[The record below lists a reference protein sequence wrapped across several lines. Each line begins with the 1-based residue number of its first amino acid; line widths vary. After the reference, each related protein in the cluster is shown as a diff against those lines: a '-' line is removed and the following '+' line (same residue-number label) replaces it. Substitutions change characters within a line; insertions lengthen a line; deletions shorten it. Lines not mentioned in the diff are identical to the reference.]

1 MIAFLIVI
9 LIVSAIFLIVVIL
22 MQQGK
27 GQEMGAVFG
36 GSSQTIFGASG
47 AGNFLTKTTAILAVI
62 FLGSAF
68 LISYISAK
76 QSNPLAIKSYIKKA
90 APKTAAKLPA
100 TKPLSTKT
108 LSTKKSSPAKAN
120 NNQLKK

>member
-1 MIAFLIVI
+1 MIAFLTII
-9 LIVSAIFLIVVIL
+9 LIVSAVFLVIVIL

-47 AGNFLTKTTAILAVI
+47 AGNFLTKTTAILAII

-68 LISYISAK
+68 LITYISAK
-76 QSNPLAIKSYIKKA
+76 QSNPIAIKSYIKKTA
-90 APKTAAKLPA
+90 KPAAAKNMTA
-100 TKPLSTKT
+100 SKNKPEAAAV
-108 LSTKKSSPAKAN
+108 KK
-120 NNQLKK
+120 

>member
-1 MIAFLIVI
+1 MIAFLTII
-9 LIVSAIFLIVVIL
+9 LIVSAVFLVIVIL

-47 AGNFLTKTTAILAVI
+47 AGNFLTKTTAVLAII

-68 LISYISAK
+68 LITYISAK
-76 QSNPLAIKSYIKKA
+76 QSNPIAIKSYIKKTAKPIAVKNMTAPRNKPEA
-90 APKTAAKLPA
+90 AAAK
-100 TKPLSTKT
+100 K
-108 LSTKKSSPAKAN
+108 
-120 NNQLKK
+120 

>member
-1 MIAFLIVI
+1 MIEFLTII
-9 LIVSAIFLIVVIL
+9 LIVSAVFLVIVIL

-47 AGNFLTKTTAILAVI
+47 AGNFLTKATAILALI
-62 FLGSAF
+62 FMASAF

-76 QSNPLAIKSYIKKA
+76 QVSPIAIKSYIKKA
-90 APKTAAKLPA
+90 EKPPLVKKVAKPA
-100 TKPLSTKT
+100 LKAKALTKPFKPLKT
-108 LSTKKSSPAKAN
+108 VN
-120 NNQLKK
+120 NK